1 MDGLGENQ
9 TNFSEF
15 IFVGFSEL
23 PQLQVPLFCAF
34 LLIYLTTLTGNFLI
48 VAVICFNSSLH
59 TPMYF
64 FLANLSILDMSYTS
78 STFPKL
84 LANFLLDCPCIS
96 LTGCLL
102 QFYLVLCMLCTEFI
116 LLTVMAYD
124 RYVAICN
131 PLRYAV
137 IISKVLCMK
146 LSAGIWLFGFL
157 EPIPYTVL
165 FAGLSFCKTNR
176 INHFYC
182 DITALLDLSCT
193 STRNIENVTY
203 FLGAALVMTTL
214 FLILISY
221 IHIIS
226 AILKIQTKEG
236 RHKTFSTCASHL
248 TMVILFYAAIL
259 IMYMR
264 PATTYSMNQ
273 NKIFSLLYTAL
284 TPLLNPFIYSLKN
297 RDLQNALTKGRCRRM
312 N

>member
-1 MDGLGENQ
+1 
-9 TNFSEF
+9 
-15 IFVGFSEL
+15 
-23 PQLQVPLFCAF
+23 
-34 LLIYLTTLTGNFLI
+34 
-48 VAVICFNSSLH
+48 
-59 TPMYF
+59 
-64 FLANLSILDMSYTS
+64 
-78 STFPKL
+78 
-84 LANFLLDCPCIS
+84 
-96 LTGCLL
+96 
-102 QFYLVLCMLCTEFI
+102 MLCTEFI
-116 LLTVMAYD
+116 LLTIMAYD

-137 IISKVLCMK
+137 IINRTLCIK
-146 LSAGIWLFGFL
+146 LSIGIWVFGFL

-165 FAGLSFCKTNR
+165 FAELSYCKTNH

-193 STRNIENVTY
+193 STHNIENVTY
-203 FLGAALVMTTL
+203 FLGAVLVMTTL

-221 IHIIS
+221 INIIS
-226 AILKIQTKEG
+226 AILRIQTKEG

-297 RDLQNALTKGRCRRM
+297 RDFKNALTKRRCRRM